1 MPAEIA
7 VGDPGIKL
15 FNNTQY
21 FNFRNFTDY
30 ELPVKMMDVVSKIPL
45 FGSKKMQDQVTKIK
59 KVREKVIY
67 VHEMVGYFQ

>member
-7 VGDPGIKL
+7 LGDPGIKL
-15 FNNTQY
+15 IKNTPY

-45 FGSKKMQDQVTKIK
+45 VGSKKMQDQVTKIK
-59 KVREKVIY
+59 RVREKVMFS
-67 VHEMVGYFQ
+67 HEMLGHF